1 MTLEID
7 MNSFTCSKCQKLS
20 NNILGG
26 ECIVEKDGAQLR
38 VCTKC
43 SEKLQNKGWKEISR
57 AR

>member
-1 MTLEID
+1 

-20 NNILGG
+20 NNVSGG

-38 VCTKC
+38 VCAKC